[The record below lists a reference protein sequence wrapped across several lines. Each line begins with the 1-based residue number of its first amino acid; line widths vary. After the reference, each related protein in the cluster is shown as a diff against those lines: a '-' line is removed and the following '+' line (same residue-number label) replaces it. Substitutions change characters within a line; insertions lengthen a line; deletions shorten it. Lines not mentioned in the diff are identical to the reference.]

1 MTDDSAPQASQQSVD
16 DAPEMLIKPGQKFAT
31 PTPGDADRV
40 FYESLYQQ
48 KPESVMAQ
56 NFVIEYGLL
65 PDDEHKTL
73 YKTYITR
80 KRNPSQ
86 SISPIK
92 KEKKI
97 KIKSQIIDDTGGDTG
112 FSGKGGSEGVGVGAL

>member
-1 MTDDSAPQASQQSVD
+1 MCRVLRPRLYLPVSLVLAVD
-16 DAPEMLIKPGQKFAT
+16 DA
-31 PTPGDADRV
+31 
-40 FYESLYQQ
+40 QQ
-48 KPESVMAQ
+48 IRCWLGGHCLHCRRRCSSNPSPP
-56 NFVIEYGLL
+56 

-86 SISPIK
+86 SISPVK